1 MDEIDKLIDAI
12 VYAARRV
19 NRSSYW
25 LTNDLMVIE
34 LNKARAALRAAV
46 AEKDAE
52 IEELKASLANLYH
65 SYGVAVADV
74 KKKDAEIARLK
85 DVIKS
90 VEWSYRDDEGD
101 YCCPSCYGY
110 KEPTNAVRETPGH
123 TQSCK
128 IRNALA

>member
-12 VYAARRV
+12 VYTARRV

-34 LNKARAALRAAV
+34 LNKARAALRAAL
-46 AEKDAE
+46 AAKD
-52 IEELKASLANLYH
+52 
-65 SYGVAVADV
+65 V
-74 KKKDAEIARLK
+74 EIAELK

-110 KEPTNAVRETPGH
+110 KEPTNAVGETPGH

-128 IRNALA
+128 IRKALA